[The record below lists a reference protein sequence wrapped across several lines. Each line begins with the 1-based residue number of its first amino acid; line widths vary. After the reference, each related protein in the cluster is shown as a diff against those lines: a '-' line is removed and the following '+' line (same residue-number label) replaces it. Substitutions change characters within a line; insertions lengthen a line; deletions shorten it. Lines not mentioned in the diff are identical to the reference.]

1 MSRAGTGG
9 QTVFEMSS
17 DKLETRILVVDDN
30 PVSQMNLVEVLSR
43 EGYIVEAADDGQGGG
58 SRWNE
63 ICPT

>member
-1 MSRAGTGG
+1 
-9 QTVFEMSS
+9 MSS